1 MPIFDHFDLL
11 APIYDRVIR
20 PLQPEK
26 LLSLIGPLENE
37 RLLDAG
43 GGTGRISQFLATYA
57 SSVVIADV
65 SLGML
70 SQATE
75 KDGLQ
80 VVCSQTEL
88 LPFEDES
95 FGRITMVDAFH
106 HVNDQ
111 PRAAAELWRVLR
123 TGGKLVIE
131 EPDIEH
137 FAVKMIAV
145 AEKVAL
151 MRSHFL
157 TAEKI
162 CALFA
167 YPNAKTRIEREAH
180 NAWIVVEKFK

>member
-20 PLQPEK
+20 PIQPEK

-43 GGTGRISQFLATYA
+43 GGTGRISQYLASYA
-57 SSVVIADV
+57 TSVVIADV

-70 SQATE
+70 SQAIE
-75 KDGLQ
+75 KNGLE
-80 VVCSQTEL
+80 VVCSQTEM

-106 HVNDQ
+106 HVDDQ
-111 PRAAAELWRVLR
+111 SRTSGELWRVLKK
-123 TGGKLVIE
+123 GGKLVIE
-131 EPDIEH
+131 EPDIDH
-137 FAVKMIAV
+137 FAVKMVAL
-145 AEKVAL
+145 AEKIAL

-157 TAEKI
+157 SPQKI
-162 CALFA
+162 CACFA
-167 YPNAKTRIEREAH
+167 YPNAKTWIEREAH
-180 NAWIVVEKFK
+180 NAWIIVEKVK

>member
-20 PLQPEK
+20 PIQPEK

-43 GGTGRISQFLATYA
+43 GGTGRISQYLAAYA
-57 SSVVIADV
+57 ASVVIADV

-75 KDGLQ
+75 KNGLQ
-80 VVCSQTEL
+80 VVCSQTEIM
-88 LPFEDES
+88 PFDDES

-106 HVNDQ
+106 HVNHQ
-111 PRAAAELWRVLR
+111 SQTSAELWRVLR
-123 TGGKLVIE
+123 PGGKLVIE
-131 EPDIEH
+131 EPDIDH

-145 AEKVAL
+145 AEKIAL

-157 TAEKI
+157 TPEKI
-162 CALFA
+162 SAFFA
-167 YPNAKTRIEREAH
+167 YPNAKTRIERQDH
-180 NAWIVVEKFK
+180 NAWIVVEKVK